1 MGASVVLHSS
11 NGLATHHGKTME
23 WELASLGGAHSP
35 GLGTFSAVPSGGL
48 LLLEFPP
55 SPTPYNLEVAIK
67 TPLEGACQGQA
78 VMARMGSVDCY
89 ESCSVPYHPQMPGGE
104 EWGGAVKCQ
113 VVLRLE
119 WGRRLMKCSARP

>member
-55 SPTPYNLEVAIK
+55 SLS
-67 TPLEGACQGQA
+67 A
-78 VMARMGSVDCY
+78 VVT
-89 ESCSVPYHPQMPGGE
+89 
-104 EWGGAVKCQ
+104 GAVLLWPPVHGDSWTTSASCPPAVGGVGETAQHSSLNPWKC
-113 VVLRLE
+113 
-119 WGRRLMKCSARP
+119 GGC